1 MAVDTEAAVVVA
13 AVVAAEVVEG
23 NVFDEVVEVEVLEVL
38 VVLIIPTLILS
49 WKYKWF
55 QCLNVWQSDA
65 VQNKIFLLHPSL
77 YSRWHMNGVIV
88 LIN

>member
-55 QCLNVWQSDA
+55 QYLNVCQSDA
-65 VQNKIFLLHPSL
+65 VQNKRFFFTSL

>member
-55 QCLNVWQSDA
+55 QCLNVCQSDA
-65 VQNKIFLLHPSL
+65 VQNKRFFLHPFTVEIL
-77 YSRWHMNGVIV
+77 WIM
-88 LIN
+88 INTKFW

>member
-49 WKYKWF
+49 WKYEWF
-55 QCLNVWQSDA
+55 ECLNVCQSDA
-65 VQNKIFLLHPSL
+65 VQNKRFFFRSL
-77 YSRWHMNGVIV
+77 YSWNS
-88 LIN
+88 LNNDK